1 MTITQLVTQAQAGS
15 RAAFGE
21 LYESLAGDL
30 YRMALYTLGSQQ
42 DAEDAVADTFAEAW
56 KGIKNLREPEAFRS
70 WMFRILS
77 ARCKRQVA
85 QIVTRKKEIDL
96 DSYYETAEEAMPE
109 TATRRAELREALGT
123 LSPEERQYLP
133 ELRPVCVLA
142 GGVLGQTGMESAE
155 LLEAVCRQVKPEAV
169 VAVDALACAALSRL
183 GTTIQMSD
191 SGISPGSGV
200 ANHRAEL
207 SKRTL
212 GVPVVALGVPT
223 VVDLHTAVQE
233 VYGRRVPEN
242 RPNMMVTPRD
252 VDRLIDH
259 TGDLLACALNMAL
272 HPGMTFAQAEGLG

>member
-42 DAEDAVADTFAEAW
+42 DAVADTFAEAW

-109 TATRRAELREALGT
+109 TATRRAELSEALGT
-123 LSPEERQYLP
+123 LSPEERQI
-133 ELRPVCVLA
+133 VLLSVVEGYTMREIA
-142 GGVLGQTGMESAE
+142 SM
-155 LLEAVCRQVKPEAV
+155 LEMPQGTVSSK
-169 VAVDALACAALSRL
+169 LSRSL
-183 GTTIQMSD
+183 KK
-191 SGISPGSGV
+191 
-200 ANHRAEL
+200 L
-207 SKRTL
+207 
-212 GVPVVALGVPT
+212 
-223 VVDLHTAVQE
+223 
-233 VYGRRVPEN
+233 
-242 RPNMMVTPRD
+242 
-252 VDRLIDH
+252 RLQLQD
-259 TGDLLACALNMAL
+259 TDGKEAAR
-272 HPGMTFAQAEGLG
+272 

>member
-56 KGIKNLREPEAFRS
+56 KGIKKKNLREPEAFRS

-123 LSPEERQYLP
+123 LSPEERQI
-133 ELRPVCVLA
+133 VLLS
-142 GGVLGQTGMESAE
+142 VLEGYTMREIASM
-155 LLEAVCRQVKPEAV
+155 LEMPQGTVSSK
-169 VAVDALACAALSRL
+169 LSRSL
-183 GTTIQMSD
+183 KK
-191 SGISPGSGV
+191 
-200 ANHRAEL
+200 L
-207 SKRTL
+207 
-212 GVPVVALGVPT
+212 
-223 VVDLHTAVQE
+223 
-233 VYGRRVPEN
+233 
-242 RPNMMVTPRD
+242 
-252 VDRLIDH
+252 RLQLQD
-259 TGDLLACALNMAL
+259 TDGKEAAR
-272 HPGMTFAQAEGLG
+272 